1 VAQLFARYE
10 KQVEMALEIVFGEVN
25 KRRSKALA
33 DAKLEVTGLR
43 GQGQVQESLKVKVP
57 L

>member
-1 VAQLFARYE
+1 MAQLFARYE
-10 KQVEMALEIVFGEVN
+10 KQVEMALETVFGEVSQ
-25 KRRSKALA
+25 RRSKALA
-33 DAKLEVTGLR
+33 DAKVEVTGAR

>member
-1 VAQLFARYE
+1 MAQLFARYE
-10 KQVEMALEIVFGEVN
+10 KQVEMALETVFGEVN

-33 DAKLEVTGLR
+33 DAKLEVTGAR
-43 GQGQVQESLKVKVP
+43 SQGQVQESLKVKVP